1 MNKPVYIVLPILE
14 IRKKVVFKF
23 WYDYR
28 KKKYRERAKFY
39 YMGTKTFVVNI
50 KNKKDLRRQCK
61 RYLNKT

>member
-28 KKKYRERAKFY
+28 KKIQRKSKILLHGY
-39 YMGTKTFVVNI
+39 
-50 KNKKDLRRQCK
+50 KDLCS
-61 RYLNKT
+61 